1 MYASISFVV
10 HTIIFY
16 SQWKNSVLEQEKQKH
31 ETLRLQFESLRN
43 HVNPHFLFNSLTTL
57 TQLISIDPEKAID
70 FTSSMSDIFR
80 NILENKD
87 KDLVLV
93 SEEMSLVDS
102 YLHLQSIRFGNNVD
116 VQNRI
121 TDADLW
127 MVIPVSIQMLIE
139 NVFKHNIISKDNH
152 ITIELWVENGYLYVR
167 NNLIEKR
174 KKTDRT
180 PTGLANIRNRYEFLA
195 KKPCLLEKTAEYFTI
210 GLPLI
215 QQSTLIQ

>member
-1 MYASISFVV
+1 
-10 HTIIFY
+10 
-16 SQWKNSVLEQEKQKH
+16 
-31 ETLRLQFESLRN
+31 
-43 HVNPHFLFNSLTTL
+43 
-57 TQLISIDPEKAID
+57 
-70 FTSSMSDIFR
+70 MSDIFR

>member
-1 MYASISFVV
+1 
-10 HTIIFY
+10 
-16 SQWKNSVLEQEKQKH
+16 
-31 ETLRLQFESLRN
+31 
-43 HVNPHFLFNSLTTL
+43 
-57 TQLISIDPEKAID
+57 
-70 FTSSMSDIFR
+70 
-80 NILENKD
+80 
-87 KDLVLV
+87 
-93 SEEMSLVDS
+93 
-102 YLHLQSIRFGNNVD
+102 
-116 VQNRI
+116 
-121 TDADLW
+121 
-127 MVIPVSIQMLIE
+127 MLIE